1 MEHVVHIR
9 KFRWKFQLVS
19 HFSSSFSDLE
29 GADVS
34 WGELSFDMEALG
46 SLERCDPEIDMVS
59 NSEVYVSAT

>member
-19 HFSSSFSDLE
+19 HLPSSLSDLE
-29 GADVS
+29 GPNVS
-34 WGELSFDMEALG
+34 RSELSPDMKALG
-46 SLERCDPEIDMVS
+46 SFERGDPEIDMVS